1 MLTTPPLLDQA
12 LWRLS
17 MYVVGIIMKL
27 HDNLVIRIA

>member
-17 MYVVGIIMKL
+17 MYVVRIILNL
-27 HDNLVIRIA
+27 HDNYVIHIA